1 MIPSDTPEQL
11 TECIR
16 NGDARA
22 FESLFRAQFA
32 PLLRFAAG
40 QVGSRAEAEDV
51 VQEVLLRVW
60 RDRER
65 IMADRPVKSYLFTAV
80 RNEVIDRAR
89 RQKRERKWEG
99 APPGGEERA
108 AIMRPEDAADPSS
121 STDPAEL
128 SELEEAVRAAVASLP
143 ERCRTAFLLCR
154 EKGLTY
160 AEAAEVMGI
169 APGTV
174 RIQMSRAL
182 AALRF
187 SLRPFLSI
195 VLGLSTLMR

>member
-1 MIPSDTPEQL
+1 MTLSDAPEHL
-11 TECIR
+11 AERIR
-16 NGDARA
+16 NGDAGA
-22 FESLFRAQFA
+22 FESLFREQYA

-40 QVGSRAEAEDV
+40 QVGSRPEAEDI

-65 IMADRPVKSYLFTAV
+65 IATDRPVKSYLFAAV

-89 RQKRERKWEG
+89 RDTRQRKWHGPLPGTVGREG
-99 APPGGEERA
+99 MVEA
-108 AIMRPEDAADPSS
+108 ADAADPSS
-121 STDPAEL
+121 GTDPAEL
-128 SELEEAVRAAVASLP
+128 SELEAAVRSAVASLP

-169 APGTV
+169 SPGTV

-182 AALRF
+182 AALRS
-187 SLRPFLSI
+187 SLRPVLTM